1 MFSSQATF
9 SFSAAAGILWVAAFS
24 GLLSPQRARRASLD
38 SLKGSPSAP
47 AGDEQYDMAAE
58 TLAGSNGGPPGADP
72 ASVRRKQQQV
82 CTAIRTNLGM
92 HETVESYDACGA
104 VLCSKQAPVIQETT
118 A

>member
-1 MFSSQATF
+1 MICRNIKLFGCTQQLSSCDTAYAATDRSVQRLWPPQATF

-38 SLKGSPSAP
+38 HLKGSADTGPP

-82 CTAIRTNLGM
+82 CAM
-92 HETVESYDACGA
+92 
-104 VLCSKQAPVIQETT
+104 
-118 A
+118 